1 MSARTPTPWPLVAL
15 FTAGYLAA
23 YLLPTTVGRLDAG
36 LPLSAT
42 QAGAVGSVLLLSSA
56 SAGFLLASR
65 VDRFGPRRLARAGLL
80 LAALGYG
87 TAALSTAV
95 PLVVAGAIVGGF
107 GSGTATTVAATGIA
121 GRRDP
126 HRVTTLGLLGVS
138 GLAGALYLTI
148 PHLGPAH
155 GVPLAAIA
163 CTALLALSLTGR
175 LPARTPAAHTLRTA
189 TPLPHRRSGLLLAGA
204 MLFWSLAQNSLWG
217 VSGRI
222 GLTQAGLTEV
232 EVGAVF
238 AVALGA
244 GLLGTIG
251 AGALGPRLGRAL
263 PIGLGTALIA
273 GCIALSAAATDLT
286 SFAAGEIAWNTLY
299 PVVLSYV
306 IGLAASMDPRG
317 RWAVLVG
324 SASSLGT
331 ACGPLTGS
339 LLSAR
344 AGYPAMGTVLAA
356 GLLLVGV
363 PMTLV
368 ALRPRRT
375 TQIVEIPVEMPVMEL
390 PVVKTPV
397 ANELMTPTPAVDG
410 HDPVAEIP
418 AAVGHFARI
427 PVVEISVPPVP
438 VVDNACTE
446 IAVVDVVEFP
456 LEGVPAQR
464 EAYGTAGP
472 RHPAA
477 AASTPGPMTV

>member
-42 QAGAVGSVLLLSSA
+42 QAGAIGSLLLLSSA

-65 VDRFGPRRLARAGLL
+65 VDRFGPRTLARAGLL
-80 LAALGYG
+80 LAAAGFG
-87 TAALSTAV
+87 TAALSSTL
-95 PLVVAGAIVGGF
+95 PLVVGGAMAGGF

-121 GRRDP
+121 GRPDP
-126 HRVTTLGLLGVS
+126 HRVTTLGLFGVS

-148 PHLGPAH
+148 PHLGPGH
-155 GVPLAAIA
+155 GYPLAAIA
-163 CTALLALSLTGR
+163 CTALVALSLTGR
-175 LPARTPAAHTLRTA
+175 LPARTPASHTVRPA
-189 TPLPHRRSGLLLAGA
+189 GPLPYRRPGLLLAGA

-244 GLLGTIG
+244 GLLGTLG

-263 PIGLGTALIA
+263 PIGAGTALIA

-286 SFAAGEIAWNTLY
+286 SFAAGEITWNTVY

-368 ALRPRRT
+368 ALRPRHA
-375 TQIVEIPVEMPVMEL
+375 TQIVEQ
-390 PVVKTPV
+390 
-397 ANELMTPTPAVDG
+397 
-410 HDPVAEIP
+410 PVAEATAVEIP
-418 AAVGHFARI
+418 VPEI
-427 PVVEISVPPVP
+427 PVVEIAVAKIP
-438 VVDNACTE
+438 VVE
-446 IAVVDVVEFP
+446 IP

-464 EAYGTAGP
+464 DAYGTAGP
-472 RHPAA
+472 RHTGATTAA
-477 AASTPGPMTV
+477 PPGPAGP

>member
-42 QAGAVGSVLLLSSA
+42 QAGAVGSVLLLGSA

-65 VDRFGPRRLARAGLL
+65 VDRFGPRASARAGLL
-80 LAALGYG
+80 LAAAGYG
-87 TAALSTAV
+87 TAALSSAL
-95 PLVVAGAIVGGF
+95 PLVVGGAIVGGF

-121 GRRDP
+121 GRSDP
-126 HRVTTLGLLGVS
+126 HRVTTLGLFAVS

-148 PHLGPAH
+148 PHLGPGH
-155 GVPLAAIA
+155 GHPLAAIA

-175 LPARTPAAHTLRTA
+175 LPARTPAAHAVRA
-189 TPLPHRRSGLLLAGA
+189 GTPLPRRRSGLLLAGA
-204 MLFWSLAQNSLWG
+204 MFFWSLAQNSLWG

-244 GLLGTIG
+244 GLLGTVG

-273 GCIALSAAATDLT
+273 GCIALSAAATGLT
-286 SFAAGEIAWNTLY
+286 SFAAGEIAWNAVY

-306 IGLAASMDPRG
+306 IGLAVSMDPRG

-324 SASSLGT
+324 SAASLGT

-339 LLSAR
+339 VLSAR

-363 PMTLV
+363 PMTFV
-368 ALRPRRT
+368 ALRARHA
-375 TQIVEIPVEMPVMEL
+375 TQIVEVPAADL
-390 PVVKTPV
+390 P
-397 ANELMTPTPAVDG
+397 AFETPAF
-410 HDPVAEIP
+410 ETP
-418 AAVGHFARI
+418 AFETPAFEI
-427 PVVEISVPPVP
+427 PVVEV
-438 VVDNACTE
+438 
-446 IAVVDVVEFP
+446 P

-464 EAYGTAGP
+464 SAYGTAGP
-472 RHPAA
+472 LRTAVAPA
-477 AASTPGPMTV
+477 SGPVGA